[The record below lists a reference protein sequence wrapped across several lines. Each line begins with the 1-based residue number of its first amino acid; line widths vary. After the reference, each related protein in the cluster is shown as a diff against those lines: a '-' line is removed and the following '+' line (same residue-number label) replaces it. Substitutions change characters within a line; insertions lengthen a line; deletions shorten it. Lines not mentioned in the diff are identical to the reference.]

1 MACHAQA
8 CVCCMCYLATCLYGA
23 MSLLASVTY
32 SVLVYRTLRSV
43 TQLSSTL
50 LWGCPAHERVSR
62 SLVRSTATMR
72 SLATRVLIAAALT
85 PEATAF
91 VTLDWY
97 AAAW

>member
-1 MACHAQA
+1 
-8 CVCCMCYLATCLYGA
+8 
-23 MSLLASVTY
+23 MSRASVC
-32 SVLVYRTLRSV
+32 VLHVLPRHMFVRCNVAARVGYIQRTSIPYTAV
-43 TQLSSTL
+43 GYPTFVNFV
-50 LWGCPAHERVSR
+50 WGCPAHERVSR

-85 PEATAF
+85 PAATAF

>member
-1 MACHAQA
+1 MQHVTRK
-8 CVCCMCYLATCLYGA
+8 CVRCMCYLATCLYGA

-32 SVLVYRTLRSV
+32 SVHLRSV
-43 TQLSSTL
+43 RRLPNFRQLCLGVPGTQ
-50 LWGCPAHERVSR
+50 RVSR

-85 PEATAF
+85 PAATAF

>member
-1 MACHAQA
+1 
-8 CVCCMCYLATCLYGA
+8 
-23 MSLLASVTY
+23 MSRASVCVLHVLPRHMFVRCNVAARVGY
-32 SVLVYRTLRSV
+32 SVHCGRLPNFRQLCLGVPG
-43 TQLSSTL
+43 TQ
-50 LWGCPAHERVSR
+50 RVSR

-85 PEATAF
+85 PAATAF

>member
-1 MACHAQA
+1 MQHVTRK
-8 CVCCMCYLATCLYGA
+8 CVRCMCYLATCLYGA
-23 MSLLASVTY
+23 MSLLASVTAY
-32 SVLVYRTLRSV
+32 TAVGYPTFVNFV
-43 TQLSSTL
+43 
-50 LWGCPAHERVSR
+50 WGCPAHERVSR

-85 PEATAF
+85 PAATAF